1 MDNPEEDT
9 PEGRIIRYDAPAGD
23 PGLSFGDPGLIDEIT
38 NHLEAF
44 LGPVNLVWHEIVSE
58 YAHIDVHHFPPTPE
72 RNFHVL
78 ATTGMSERPM
88 TLPDGMPDDWRFAE
102 LLLNL
107 PSSWQLSKDAFADE
121 RYYWPMRLIKT
132 VARFPHMY
140 STWLGYAHTLP
151 NGDPPEPYD
160 ASTELCGAMLVQSM
174 SLPEAINTLERANG
188 QVIRFWTV
196 LPLHADEMDLKVR
209 EGAEALFPLL
219 DKAGISDVI
228 VPERPSVVEATGRTV
243 PRQRAHGATT
253 DFASAWK
260 ERQRRKRLAL
270 WVPIASLPALFG
282 LSRIPGFPSWAFGLL
297 MIAWVVTFLVL
308 RFRAGRWRCPRCGE
322 VFQISG
328 KVSNPFTRSCLNC
341 GLPLNAAGTD
351 PDERRPR

>member
-1 MDNPEEDT
+1 
-9 PEGRIIRYDAPAGD
+9 
-23 PGLSFGDPGLIDEIT
+23 
-38 NHLEAF
+38 
-44 LGPVNLVWHEIVSE
+44 
-58 YAHIDVHHFPPTPE
+58 
-72 RNFHVL
+72 
-78 ATTGMSERPM
+78 
-88 TLPDGMPDDWRFAE
+88 
-102 LLLNL
+102 
-107 PSSWQLSKDAFADE
+107 
-121 RYYWPMRLIKT
+121 MRLIKT

-188 QVIRFWTV
+188 QVIRFWTL

-243 PRQRAHGATT
+243 HRQRDHGATT

-270 WVPIASLPALFG
+270 WVSIAGLPALFG
-282 LSRIPGFPSWAFGLL
+282 LSRIPGFPSWTFGLL
-297 MIAWVVTFLVL
+297 MIAWLVTSLVL
-308 RFRAGRWRCPRCGE
+308 RFRAARWRCPRCGE

-328 KVSNPFTRSCLNC
+328 GVSNPFTRSCLNC